1 MQKTDAEIGDDWKF
15 HDERKLT
22 VVPCTAAANDARVY
36 RLPAASWCKPAATPR
51 AGTANVSASR
61 TSENCRHGKRL
72 QRGRTAGLVFF
83 GPHFFITPDGGI
95 VHRLGDVAVYYE
107 DCRSRLA
114 RDRSARTAGHS
125 KLMDVERSQ
134 GGRGQTRSPV
144 QAGSAMVLHATCWT
158 WERVDKRR
166 KCRV

>member
-1 MQKTDAEIGDDWKF
+1 MPECVGSLQQLGASQQQLPGQARQTCL
-15 HDERKLT
+15 HPERRKI
-22 VVPCTAAANDARVY
+22 VVTANGFSGDAR
-36 RLPAASWCKPAATPR
+36 LGS
-51 AGTANVSASR
+51 
-61 TSENCRHGKRL
+61 
-72 QRGRTAGLVFF
+72 FF
-83 GPHFFITPDGGI
+83 SVLIFFITPDGGI